1 MSTGMEGRARPLTV
15 IALFSVTIPPGTRT
29 LSMTG
34 PDVPVCLWPGVGLG
48 FPVAR
53 VRGWGVSVGPT
64 GTKLSALAVGV
75 GTVAGCPTPDVAV
88 AVAADP
94 CIAVFAGVVGVGG
107 RGPVVGD
114 GGIGV
119 ALGCDAPVG
128 TAVTVA
134 VPVGVLVDVADGVA
148 VPVAVAVAVAVAVG
162 VFVLVITGVVAVPV
176 PVGKCVA
183 AVAVAIGVLM
193 PVGVGVLVAV
203 GVGVYLLV
211 AVAVGMLVGLDV
223 TVMDG
228 AFVAVADC
236 DGDGSGPKFVAL

>member
-75 GTVAGCPTPDVAV
+75 GTVAGCPAPDVAV
-88 AVAADP
+88 AAGP
-94 CIAVFAGVVGVGG
+94 CIAVFAGVIGVGG
-107 RGPVVGD
+107 GGPAIGD

-119 ALGCDAPVG
+119 AIGCDTLVG
-128 TAVTVA
+128 AAVLVA
-134 VPVGVLVDVADGVA
+134 VAIPVGVLVDVADGVA
-148 VPVAVAVAVAVAVG
+148 VRVAVAVAVAIG
-162 VFVLVITGVVAVPV
+162 VFV
-176 PVGKCVA
+176 
-183 AVAVAIGVLM
+183 

-203 GVGVYLLV
+203 RLGVADAVTVGVIGSPTRTAKGATATTPLL
-211 AVAVGMLVGLDV
+211 
-223 TVMDG
+223 
-228 AFVAVADC
+228 
-236 DGDGSGPKFVAL
+236 